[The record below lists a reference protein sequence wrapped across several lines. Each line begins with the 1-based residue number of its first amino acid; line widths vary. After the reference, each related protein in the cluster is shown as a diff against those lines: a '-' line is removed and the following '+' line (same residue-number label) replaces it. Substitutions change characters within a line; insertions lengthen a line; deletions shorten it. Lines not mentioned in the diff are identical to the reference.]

1 MRTLLLAL
9 GVAVLASCP
18 DDGDDDDDADVV
30 CAEEATCQLCLTCAG
45 TGPCESLS
53 LGCQDDADC
62 RAFYQCFG
70 DGTNEGLIEQ
80 CRVDHPGGAE
90 LYCADTQCTVYEQ
103 CGDICEPSP
112 VCPAL

>member
-9 GVAVLASCP
+9 GLALFAACSS
-18 DDGDDDDDADVV
+18 DDDDDSAAV
-30 CAEEATCQLCLTCAG
+30 CAEETTCQLCLTCAG

-70 DGTNEGLIEQ
+70 DGSDADLIEQ
-80 CRVDHPGGAE
+80 CRADHTHGAE

-103 CGDICEPSP
+103 CGDLCEPSP
-112 VCPAL
+112 VCAAAP